1 MSTTSGVSMTGRP
14 SPPRSAPSLG
24 ISRGRACS
32 QMRYG
37 KTLLERFPELSA
49 VFLAGVVDFRVI
61 AAAIFRTDLLTDTD
75 ALATIDAQLT
85 ATAPSWN
92 TLSRDP
98 PAVLPNSSP
107 VQDVSRRACRMDPD
121 TAARRHPHLDLTTRA
136 HLHHHTHRRP
146 VFPNSGSPPRSWH
159 WRCPPENAP
168 APKTAPTESSA
179 NAPETGPAPPP
190 THHPSDSQ
198 ALRRVLG
205 RQVVGAAAGLRRLG
219 RYLAAGWPAVPSA
232 KASLISLGPNGQ
244 VCSALA

>member
-107 VQDVSRRACRMDPD
+107 VQDVSRRACRIDPD
-121 TAARRHPHLDLTTRA
+121 TAARRHPHLDLTTARD
-136 HLHHHTHRRP
+136 LHHHTHRRP
-146 VFPNSGSPPRSWH
+146 VLSPTRAPH
-159 WRCPPENAP
+159 PEAGNADQC
-168 APKTAPTESSA
+168 AAQSASRTGDAHPKTRPHPRPRPPNQVRTR
-179 NAPETGPAPPP
+179 PKPGP
-190 THHPSDSQ
+190 
-198 ALRRVLG
+198 LRRRPTTLLTP
-205 RQVVGAAAGLRRLG
+205 RHFAG
-219 RYLAAGWPAVPSA
+219 
-232 KASLISLGPNGQ
+232 
-244 VCSALA
+244 CSAGR

>member
-14 SPPRSAPSLG
+14 SPPRSAPSLV
-24 ISRGRACS
+24 ISRGRAYS

-121 TAARRHPHLDLTTRA
+121 TAARRHHHLDLTTRRTYTTTPTGA
-136 HLHHHTHRRP
+136 LF
-146 VFPNSGSPPRSWH
+146 FPNSGSPPRSSL
-159 WRCPPENAP
+159 PTVP
-168 APKTAPTESSA
+168 ASRIALAIHRKRTRTQDRAHRIECERA
-179 NAPETGPAPPP
+179 RNRARYAADPPP
-190 THHPSDSQ
+190 FSTPRHF
-198 ALRRVLG
+198 
-205 RQVVGAAAGLRRLG
+205 AG
-219 RYLAAGWPAVPSA
+219 
-232 KASLISLGPNGQ
+232 
-244 VCSALA
+244 CSAVMEI